1 METKRK
7 GRNQVSMLAET
18 VFLKLL
24 RKDDC
29 VNKERLFREE
39 SGFTL
44 IEMVIVI
51 SVIAIL
57 MSMAVPTLSGVKNRA
72 NLTVVK
78 SDLHNI
84 MSSLEL
90 YYMKNYSYP
99 ASGTDAD
106 TISKISSEFE
116 DLKIK
121 NDGSGYSY
129 ATDSSTD
136 AQKYLVSFQDENSK
150 YYYISTDEGA
160 VIGPADSIP
169 SFDS

>member
-1 METKRK
+1 
-7 GRNQVSMLAET
+7 MLAEKI
-18 VFLKLL
+18 FCKSINSENCLAK
-24 RKDDC
+24 K
-29 VNKERLFREE
+29 RLFEEE

-90 YYMKNYSYP
+90 YYMKNYKYP

-121 NDGSGYSY
+121 NDGSSYSY

-136 AQKYLVSFQDENSK
+136 AQKYLVSYQDENSK
-150 YYYISTDEGA
+150 YYYISTNEGA
-160 VIGPADSIP
+160 VVGPADSIP
-169 SFDS
+169 SFTAE

>member
-1 METKRK
+1 
-7 GRNQVSMLAET
+7 MLAEKI
-18 VFLKLL
+18 FCKSISRENNLAK
-24 RKDDC
+24 K
-29 VNKERLFREE
+29 RLFEEE

-90 YYMKNYSYP
+90 YYMKNYKYP
-99 ASGTDAD
+99 DSSD
-106 TISKISSEFE
+106 TSNTIN
-116 DLKIK
+116 KIK
-121 NDGSGYSY
+121 DDFADLNIKEDGTAYNY
-129 ATDSSTD
+129 ETDSGTD
-136 AQKYLVSFQDENSK
+136 AQKYLVSYQDENSK
-150 YYYISTDEGA
+150 YYYISTDEAA
-160 VIGPADSIP
+160 VVGPTDTKP

>member
-1 METKRK
+1 METKKK
-7 GRNQVSMLAET
+7 GRNQVSMLAEKT
-18 VFLKLL
+18 FFKLVSGEDSL
-24 RKDDC
+24 SK
-29 VNKERLFREE
+29 KRLFSEE

-90 YYMKNYSYP
+90 YYMKNYKYP
-99 ASGTDAD
+99 DSSD
-106 TISKISSEFE
+106 TSNTIN
-116 DLKIK
+116 KIK
-121 NDGSGYSY
+121 NEFADLNIKEDGTDYSY
-129 ATDSSTD
+129 ETDSGTD
-136 AQKYLVSFQDENSK
+136 AQKYLVSYQDENSK
-150 YYYISTDEGA
+150 YYYISTDEAA
-160 VIGPADSIP
+160 VVGPVDTTP